1 MTTTTYPAAGSL
13 DAVGRGTGT
22 VGRPRK
28 DIAAKAATVAV
39 ETTASPS
46 RSLFQRMW
54 DAFLA
59 SRQNAALLEL
69 ARYDSRLAA
78 ELRIARDRAE
88 WQHVDAMKA
97 EIYSRL

>member
-1 MTTTTYPAAGSL
+1 
-13 DAVGRGTGT
+13 
-22 VGRPRK
+22 
-28 DIAAKAATVAV
+28 
-39 ETTASPS
+39 
-46 RSLFQRMW
+46 MW